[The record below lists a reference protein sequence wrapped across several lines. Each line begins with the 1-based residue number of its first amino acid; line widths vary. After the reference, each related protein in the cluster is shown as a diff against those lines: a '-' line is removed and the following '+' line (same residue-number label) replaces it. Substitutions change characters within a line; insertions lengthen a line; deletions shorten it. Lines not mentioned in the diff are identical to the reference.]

1 MKRADHQI
9 GLLSSEGD
17 RIVAV
22 DVGDVAPDFTLETSS
37 RTRNTSLRLSS
48 LRGQKVVLFFYP
60 ADHSPGCTTQVCSF
74 RDAYDELVGHGVA
87 VVGISGQ
94 TIASHERFAGSH
106 ALPFPIASDPGN
118 RVRREY
124 GASKWILPWRV
135 TYLIDEDG
143 VVVDVYSGM
152 VRPLMHVERV
162 KEWIAGAVG

>member
-1 MKRADHQI
+1 M
-9 GLLSSEGD
+9 
-17 RIVAV
+17 
-22 DVGDVAPDFTLETSS
+22 
-37 RTRNTSLRLSS
+37 
-48 LRGQKVVLFFYP
+48 LFFYP
-60 ADHSPGCTTQVCSF
+60 ADHSPGCTTQVCAF
-74 RDAYDELVGHGVA
+74 RDAYDELVGHGVE

-94 TIASHERFAGSH
+94 TVASHESFAGNH

-162 KEWIAGAVG
+162 KEWIAGAID